1 MQKQVDFLEANPDFS
16 LVFCNVK
23 VIYSNNFCQSH
34 LGYSNHYIPAKN
46 GYISIMKHPK
56 EVTTLDD
63 LIHGNYI
70 HTPGVVFRNWFLTD
84 EIPEYMNKV
93 SIGDWPLHLFSAT
106 KGNLFY
112 FNKSM
117 ATYRVHRN
125 GVWSQKSWIEQRILA
140 IFQYPALINSGIFEK
155 KLEIYLKKSL
165 LNQFV
170 GLLKLTD
177 SGSDFNFNKKIMILI
192 KISLQWKMFLPYYFV
207 SLANSSYI
215 KLRGHLRSFIRS
227 LNTVFF
233 KR

>member
-1 MQKQVDFLEANPDFS
+1 
-16 LVFCNVK
+16 
-23 VIYSNNFCQSH
+23 
-34 LGYSNHYIPAKN
+34 
-46 GYISIMKHPK
+46 MKHPK